1 MGRSY
6 ARGVSVTELDDLVGK
21 LCGQVRR
28 PILVAVDGR
37 SGVGKT
43 TLAAELATR
52 HEGAVIV
59 ADDFWSGGP
68 DEQWERLAPAE
79 RVARAI
85 DWRRLRTAVLE
96 PLLAGRTA
104 RWRAFNWQ
112 TGQGLSEH
120 TLTRQPAGVIVLDG
134 AYSARP
140 ELADIIDIAVLLELD
155 DQTRRSRLLAR
166 EGTQFMRRWHAI
178 WDSAEDHYFTH
189 IRPPDSYDVILA
201 MH

>member
-1 MGRSY
+1 M
-6 ARGVSVTELDDLVGK
+6 SVTELDDLIGK
-21 LCGQVRR
+21 LCSHVQR
-28 PILVAVDGR
+28 PILVALDGR

-52 HEGAVIV
+52 HDGAVIV

-68 DEQWERLAPAE
+68 DEEWERLPPRE
-79 RVARAI
+79 RAAQAI
-85 DWRRLRTAVLE
+85 DWRRLRTEVLE

-104 RWRAFNWQ
+104 YWRTFNWQ
-112 TGQGLSEH
+112 TGHGLAEH
-120 TLTRQPAGVIVLDG
+120 TLMQQPARLIVLDG

-140 ELADIIDIAVLLELD
+140 ELADIIDVAVLLRLD

-166 EGTQFMRRWHAI
+166 ESTQFMRRWHAI
-178 WDSAEDHYFTH
+178 WDSAEDYYFTQV
-189 IRPPDSYDVILA
+189 RSPDSFDVVLA